1 MKAVVLYDRKDG
13 CVELRDVPRPQIKE
27 DEVLVQVSFVGICGS
42 DIHIYHNEVTY
53 QVLPPLILGHEFSG
67 VVVEK
72 GKRVTTVDIG
82 DQVTAETHAYICGSC
97 QYCHSG
103 QYNLCPSR
111 RGYGFGVDGAFAEY
125 VTVPERILHHIPE
138 GVTMEEAAVTEPA
151 CVAYNA
157 LVEKTTIRPGDLV
170 VILGPGPIG
179 LLCLEMA
186 QLAGAGRTVVS
197 GVSRDAA
204 RLELASDLGADHIVD
219 AETADPVALVR
230 ELSNGAGADIVVDA
244 AGPSHTLRQSLD
256 MVRRNGQITKI
267 GWGPDPVN
275 FSLDPIIEK
284 CITLQGS
291 FSHTWPTWERC
302 LQLIALGRLRI
313 RPLIS
318 HQLPLTQ
325 WREAFQMVEDA
336 TAVKVLLHP

>member
-1 MKAVVLYDRKDG
+1 MKAVVLYERKDG
-13 CVELRDVPRPQIKE
+13 CVELREVPRPQIKE
-27 DEVLVQVSFVGICGS
+27 DEVLVEVRFVGICGS

-53 QVLPPLILGHEFSG
+53 AVLPPLILGHEFSG
-67 VVVEK
+67 IVVEK
-72 GKRVTTVDIG
+72 GKGVTTVDI
-82 DQVTAETHAYICGSC
+82 DDHVTAETHADICGSC
-97 QYCHSG
+97 QYCRSG

-125 VTVPERILHHIPE
+125 VAVPERILHRIPE
-138 GVTMEEAAVTEPA
+138 GVTLEEAAVTEPA

-157 LVEKTTIRPGDLV
+157 LVEKTRIRPGDLV

-179 LLCLEMA
+179 LLCLEVA

-197 GVSRDAA
+197 GVARDAA
-204 RLELASDLGADHIVD
+204 RLELARDLGADQVVD
-219 AETADPVALVR
+219 AERTDPVALVR
-230 ELSNGAGADIVVDA
+230 DLSNGTGADVVIDA

-302 LQLIALGRLRI
+302 LQLMALGKLRT

>member
-27 DEVLVQVSFVGICGS
+27 DEVLVAVKFVGICGS
-42 DIHIYHNEVTY
+42 DPHIYHNEITY
-53 QVLPPLILGHEFSG
+53 EVLTPLILGHEFSG
-67 VVVEK
+67 IVVEK
-72 GKRVTTVDIG
+72 GNRVTLVDID
-82 DQVTAETHAYICGSC
+82 DQVTAETHARICGSC
-97 QYCHSG
+97 EYCRSG
-103 QYNLCPSR
+103 AYNLCPSR

-125 VTVPERILHHIPE
+125 VAVPERILHRIPR
-138 GVTMEEAAVTEPA
+138 GVTLEEAAVTEPA

-157 LVEKTTIRPGDLV
+157 LVEKTRIRPGDLV

-179 LLCLEMA
+179 LLCLQVA

-197 GVSRDAA
+197 GVSRDTT
-204 RLELASDLGADHIVD
+204 RLELAADLGADHVVD
-219 AETADPVALVR
+219 AEKADPVALVH
-230 ELSNGAGADIVVDA
+230 ELSNGRGADVVVDA
-244 AGPSHTLRQSLD
+244 AGPSQTLRQSLD

-284 CITLQGS
+284 SITLQGS
-291 FSHTWPTWERC
+291 FSHTWSTWERC
-302 LQLIALGRLRI
+302 LQLMALGKLRI
-313 RPLIS
+313 GPLIS
-318 HQLPLTQ
+318 HRLPLAQ
-325 WREAFQMVEDA
+325 WREGFEMVEDA

>member
-27 DEVLVQVSFVGICGS
+27 DEVLVQVSFVGVCGS

-67 VVVEK
+67 VVIEK
-72 GKRVTTVDIG
+72 GKRVTTVDLG
-82 DQVTAETHAYICGSC
+82 DKVTAETHAYICGSC

-111 RGYGFGVDGAFAEY
+111 RGYGFGEDGAFAEY
-125 VTVPERILHHIPE
+125 VTVPERILHRIPD

-204 RLELASDLGADHIVD
+204 RLELASDLGADHVVD

-230 ELSNGAGADIVVDA
+230 ELSSGAGADIVVDA

-302 LQLIALGRLRI
+302 LQLMALGKLRT

-336 TAVKVLLHP
+336 TAVKVLLQP